1 MGSAFFLA
9 GATFR
14 LINSYAGMSNSEA
27 KTSRSMIKFVL
38 TIFIIAIL
46 VALTYLLFY
55 TPGEPTPVAQSVN
68 EVAR

>member
-1 MGSAFFLA
+1 
-9 GATFR
+9 
-14 LINSYAGMSNSEA
+14 MSNTEV

-38 TIFIIAIL
+38 TIFIVAIL
-46 VALTYLLFY
+46 VALTYLLFF